1 MKTNAEFKNR
11 LYGQFKNHLVARA
24 AVLLLCL
31 AATHSPAQTY
41 KILHTFTGGEGGAN
55 PYGGLALSGTTL
67 YGTTTSGGSYGYGT
81 VFKVNTDGAGF
92 AVLHNFT
99 GGDGSGSEAAL
110 VLSGSTLYGTSP
122 FTSNYF
128 GGTVFK
134 LNTDGSGFIM
144 LKQYNG
150 SGGAVP
156 TGGLLLSGTTLYGTT
171 EYSTVVRGGAGGD
184 GTVFKMNTDGG
195 NYTVLWNFSG
205 TNGSGPCAALLLDG
219 STLYGTTWGGGSFPG
234 YNCGT
239 VFKVNTDGTGFMLLK
254 SFTVTNGDVCFGS
267 LVLSN
272 TTLYGTTLMGG
283 EVPGGGLGGGTV
295 FKLNTDG
302 SSFAL
307 LKTFNGNDGA
317 DPYAGLVLSGTVLYG
332 TTACSTNDILIQTG
346 YGTVFSI
353 NTDGGG
359 YAVLK
364 QFDGSDGAHPYAGLT
379 LSGTTLYGTTY
390 YGGVSNYGV
399 IFAIGYSPTIQ
410 TPPQTQTA
418 EALAT
423 VDFGVDAGDDPS
435 LKCLWFFN
443 GTNLISCSTNCDLV
457 LTNVQ
462 FSQSGAYTVVVTNL
476 FGVVTSSPVMLN
488 VIPPVE
494 RRPVPAVNLM
504 AQPGSSLGLDYCDA
518 LGSTADW
525 ETMATMTLSNT
536 SQFYFDLS
544 PLPSQ
549 RFYRAWQSGTPSII
563 PSLNLNMV
571 PAIKLTGNIGDKLRL
586 DCINQYGPTDAWVTL
601 DTVTLTNT
609 SQLYFEVSAPG
620 QPARLYRIVPVP

>member
-1 MKTNAEFKNR
+1 MS
-11 LYGQFKNHLVARA
+11 V
-24 AVLLLCL
+24 
-31 AATHSPAQTY
+31 
-41 KILHTFTGGEGGAN
+41 
-55 PYGGLALSGTTL
+55 
-67 YGTTTSGGSYGYGT
+67 
-81 VFKVNTDGAGF
+81 
-92 AVLHNFT
+92 
-99 GGDGSGSEAAL
+99 
-110 VLSGSTLYGTSP
+110 
-122 FTSNYF
+122 
-128 GGTVFK
+128 
-134 LNTDGSGFIM
+134 
-144 LKQYNG
+144 
-150 SGGAVP
+150 
-156 TGGLLLSGTTLYGTT
+156 
-171 EYSTVVRGGAGGD
+171 
-184 GTVFKMNTDGG
+184 
-195 NYTVLWNFSG
+195 
-205 TNGSGPCAALLLDG
+205 
-219 STLYGTTWGGGSFPG
+219 
-234 YNCGT
+234 
-239 VFKVNTDGTGFMLLK
+239 
-254 SFTVTNGDVCFGS
+254 
-267 LVLSN
+267 
-272 TTLYGTTLMGG
+272 
-283 EVPGGGLGGGTV
+283 
-295 FKLNTDG
+295 
-302 SSFAL
+302 
-307 LKTFNGNDGA
+307 
-317 DPYAGLVLSGTVLYG
+317 
-332 TTACSTNDILIQTG
+332 IQTG